1 MEEIILGN
9 WRTDIENMENIS
21 NEDLAMSHKM
31 ANTLLK
37 MADDEISEN
46 FQRRVIKK
54 LDKELKNRNISII
67 EGRYFMK

>member
-1 MEEIILGN
+1 MKEIILGN

-21 NEDLAMSHKM
+21 NEDLAMSHNM
-31 ANTLLK
+31 TNTLLK

-54 LDKELKNRNISII
+54 LDKELEKRNISII

>member
-9 WRTDIENMENIS
+9 WMTGVENWDNIS
-21 NEDLAMSHKM
+21 NEDLVMSHKM
-31 ANTLLK
+31 ANSLLK

-46 FQRRVIKK
+46 HQRRVIKK
-54 LDKELKNRNISII
+54 LDKELEKRNISII